1 MTDSHSIKVERIC
14 CVGAGY
20 VGTPTSAVIA
30 LKCPEIQVTVVD
42 VNSKRIAAWNSD
54 KLPIKEPGLLE
65 IVKACRGKNL
75 HFSTDVE
82 MHANE
87 ADIIFICVNTP
98 TKSYG
103 IGMGRAA
110 DLTTLE
116 SATRTLSACFTT
128 SKVVVEK
135 STVPVRSAARVA
147 ELLNNQSPKNLEHT
161 VLSNPEFLAE
171 GTAIKD
177 LLQPDRILIGGDEN
191 SVAGR
196 RGLEMLTWVYKHW
209 VPEDRII
216 LTSVWSSE
224 LSKLAANAFLAQRIS
239 SINAVSAICE
249 ATGADVREVSAA
261 ISRDSRIGPHFLQAS
276 LGFGGSCFRKDILN
290 LTYICESLNLSEVAS
305 YWNMVLRLNDHQME
319 RFSRSIIRSMF
330 NNLRGKRIAIF
341 GFAFKKNTGDTRID
355 SFSMVTHISGNLA
368 IFDLAVVHDDQWES
382 PAIRICSILLSEYAH
397 LAVFDPQV
405 SDEQIINDLN
415 ETTSHDIVHSNLTI
429 CHSPMEAA
437 VNSHAIVICTE
448 WDEFKILD
456 YESLY
461 DVMCKPAW
469 LFDGRL
475 ILDHQKLKKIGFH
488 VKTIGVCSN
497 GPLDSLYFSTRAIS

>member
-1 MTDSHSIKVERIC
+1 MAKNPKVERIC

-30 LKCPEIQVTVVD
+30 LKCPEVQITVVD
-42 VNSKRIAAWNSD
+42 CNSERIAAWNSD
-54 KLPIKEPGLLE
+54 KIPIKEPGLLE
-65 IVKACRGKNL
+65 IVKACRGRNL
-75 HFSTDVE
+75 HFSTNVD
-82 MHANE
+82 MHADE

-98 TKSYG
+98 TKNYG

-116 SATRTLSACFTT
+116 AAARSLAACLTT
-128 SKVVVEK
+128 SKIIVEK

-147 ELLNNQSPKNLEHT
+147 ELLNLQSPKHLEHI

-177 LLQPDRILIGGDEN
+177 LLHPDRILIGGDEN
-191 SVAGR
+191 SPAVR
-196 RGLEMLTWVYKHW
+196 RGLDMLIWVYKHW
-209 VPEDRII
+209 IPEDKIL

-249 ATGADVREVSAA
+249 ATGADIREVSAA

-290 LTYICESLNLSEVAS
+290 LTYIAESLNLPEVAS
-305 YWNMVLRLNDHQME
+305 YWNMVLRLNDHQTE
-319 RFSRSIIRSMF
+319 RFSRSIVRSMF
-330 NNLRGKRIAIF
+330 NNLRDKRITIL
-341 GFAFKKNTGDTRID
+341 GFAFKKDTGDTR
-355 SFSMVTHISGNLA
+355 
-368 IFDLAVVHDDQWES
+368 ES
-382 PAIRICSILLSEYAH
+382 PAIRVCSILLSECAH
-397 LAVFDPQV
+397 LAIFDPQV
-405 SDEQIINDLN
+405 SREQIVSDLN
-415 ETTSHDIVHSNLTI
+415 EVSSPDVVLSNVII
-429 CHSPMEAA
+429 CQSPMEAA

-448 WDEFKILD
+448 WDEFKTLD
-456 YESLY
+456 FQSLY

-475 ILDHQKLKKIGFH
+475 IANHQKLRKIGFH
-488 VKTIGVCSN
+488 VKAIGVYIDDDLDQLQSN
-497 GPLDSLYFSTRAIS
+497 LRYH

>member
-1 MTDSHSIKVERIC
+1 MTDNHDIKVERIC

-42 VNSKRIAAWNSD
+42 VNTERIAAWNSD
-54 KLPIKEPGLLE
+54 KLPIKEPGLLD
-65 IVKACRGKNL
+65 IVKACRGHNL
-75 HFSTDVE
+75 HFSTNVD
-82 MHANE
+82 MHADE

-98 TKSYG
+98 TKNYG

-116 SATRTLSACFTT
+116 SATRTLSACFTS

-177 LLQPDRILIGGDEN
+177 LLQPDRVLIGGDEN
-191 SVAGR
+191 SAAGR
-196 RGLEMLTWVYKHW
+196 RGLKMLTWVYKHW
-209 VPEDRII
+209 VPEDRIL

-239 SINAVSAICE
+239 SINAVSAMCE

-290 LTYICESLNLSEVAS
+290 LTYICESLNLPEVAS

-330 NNLRGKRIAIF
+330 NNLRGKRIAIL
-341 GFAFKKNTGDTRID
+341 GFAFKKNTGDTR
-355 SFSMVTHISGNLA
+355 
-368 IFDLAVVHDDQWES
+368 ES
-382 PAIRICSILLSEYAH
+382 PAIRVCSILLSECAH
-397 LAVFDPQV
+397 LTIFDPQV
-405 SDEQIINDLN
+405 PDEQIISDLN
-415 ETTSHDIVHSNLTI
+415 EATSPDIVHSYVTI
-429 CHSPMEAA
+429 CQSPMEAA
-437 VNSHAIVICTE
+437 MNSHAIVICTE
-448 WDEFKILD
+448 WDEFKDLD

-461 DVMCKPAW
+461 NVMCKPAW

-488 VKTIGVCSN
+488 VKTIGVYSN
-497 GPLDSLYFSTRAIS
+497 DTLDHLYFSTKSIV

>member
-1 MTDSHSIKVERIC
+1 MTKNQCVKVDRIC

-20 VGTPTSAVIA
+20 VGTPTAAVIA

-42 VNSKRIAAWNSD
+42 CNAERIAAWNSN
-54 KLPIKEPGLLE
+54 KLPIKEPGLLDV
-65 IVKACRGKNL
+65 VKACRGKNL
-75 HFSTDVE
+75 HFSTDIN
-82 MHANE
+82 MYASE

-98 TKSYG
+98 TKNYG

-116 SATRTLSACFTT
+116 AAARTLASCFTT

-147 ELLNNQSPKNLEHT
+147 ELLNLQSPSHLEHT

-177 LLQPDRILIGGDEN
+177 LLYPDRILIGGDE
-191 SVAGR
+191 SSPAGR

-209 VPEDRII
+209 IPEERIL

-249 ATGADVREVSAA
+249 ATGADVREVAMA
-261 ISRDSRIGPHFLQAS
+261 ISRDSRIGPFFLQAS

-290 LTYICESLNLSEVAS
+290 LTYICESLNLPEVAS

-319 RFSRSIIRSMF
+319 RFSRSIVRSMF
-330 NNLRGKRIAIF
+330 NNLRDKRVAIF
-341 GFAFKKNTGDTRID
+341 GFAFKKDTGDTR
-355 SFSMVTHISGNLA
+355 
-368 IFDLAVVHDDQWES
+368 ES
-382 PAIRICSILLSEYAH
+382 PAIRVCSILLSECAH
-397 LAVFDPQV
+397 LAIFDPQV
-405 SDEQIINDLN
+405 SDQQIIADLN
-415 ETTSHDIVHSNLTI
+415 EASSPDLVHDNVTI
-429 CHSPMEAA
+429 CRNPMEAA

-448 WDEFKILD
+448 WDEFKVSLAYLLLYGLD
-456 YESLY
+456 YQSLY

-475 ILDHQKLKKIGFH
+475 IVDHRLLKKIGFH
-488 VKTIGVCSN
+488 VKAIGINSSLQNPTGERYSN
-497 GPLDSLYFSTRAIS
+497 Q